1 MWALLPS
8 LLSSPHVDPPAAAPQ
23 NRGVLA
29 KVLSCAVVGLDG
41 ELVDV
46 EVDITRSQLP
56 ATTVVGL
63 PDTAVQESRERVRS
77 AIRNSGLSWPN
88 GSKVTISLAPADLRK
103 EGPAYDLPI
112 ATGILL
118 ASGQVVADVEDA
130 VFIGELGLTG
140 EVRPVRGLLP
150 MVMLAAARGMKR
162 AFVPEQNAPEAA
174 LVDAM
179 AIYPVTSL
187 ASLASH
193 LLGAVP
199 IDAYHREPSAGQPEP
214 PANVTDFADIVG
226 QEHVK
231 RALEVA
237 AAGGHNIVL
246 KGPPGSGKTLLA
258 RAVPSIL
265 PPLTTAEAME
275 VTRIYSVA
283 GLLPSNTGLITN
295 RPFRAPHHT
304 ISNAG
309 LVGGG
314 SIPRPGEITLA
325 HRGVLFLDELLE
337 FDPRV
342 LEMLRQPIEDKTV
355 TISRARQAVT
365 FPASFILCGSF
376 NPCPCGYAGDPERE
390 CVCPPQL
397 ISRYQRRLS
406 GPLMDRI
413 DLFVDVPRV
422 PFEKLSGLSGG
433 EKSEAVRERV
443 ARARQ
448 VQSGRFDGSP
458 GHTNAEMTPPQVRDF
473 AQRQLADGAGDVLKL
488 AVERLNLSARAFH
501 RLLKVART
509 IADLADSDGIET
521 PHMAEAIQYRA
532 RIE

>member
-1 MWALLPS
+1 
-8 LLSSPHVDPPAAAPQ
+8 
-23 NRGVLA
+23 VLA
-29 KVLSCAVVGLDG
+29 RVQSCAVVGLDG

-46 EVDITRSQLP
+46 EVDITRSQMP

-77 AIRNSGLSWPN
+77 AVRNSGLTWPN

-112 ATGILL
+112 ATGVLL

-162 AFVPEQNAPEAA
+162 AFVPAVNAPEAA
-174 LVDAM
+174 LVDALE
-179 AIYPVTSL
+179 IYPVTSL

-193 LLGAVP
+193 LMGAIT
-199 IDAYHREPSAGQPEP
+199 IDVFRRDTAAAEPEP
-214 PANVTDFADIVG
+214 LAGNITDFADVVG

-237 AAGGHNIVL
+237 AAGGHNIVM

-265 PPLTTAEAME
+265 PPLTTPEAME

-283 GLLPSNTGLITN
+283 GLLPSNTGLIST

-355 TISRARQAVT
+355 TISRAKQAVT

-376 NPCPCGYAGDPERE
+376 NPCPCGFAGDPERE

-397 ISRYQRRLS
+397 ITRYQRRLS

-422 PFEKLSGLSGG
+422 PFEKLSGLSSG
-433 EKSEAVRERV
+433 EKSEAVRGRV
-443 ARARQ
+443 ARARE
-448 VQSGRFDGSP
+448 VQAARFGGTA
-458 GHTNAEMTPPQVRDF
+458 GHTNAEMNPPEVRDF
-473 AQRQLADGAGDVLKL
+473 AQRQMSDGAGDVLKM

-509 IADLADSDGIET
+509 IADLAESGPIET

>member
-1 MWALLPS
+1 M
-8 LLSSPHVDPPAAAPQ
+8 
-23 NRGVLA
+23 LA
-29 KVLSCAVVGLDG
+29 RVLSCAVVGLDG

-46 EVDITRSQLP
+46 EVDITRTDMP
-56 ATTVVGL
+56 KTIVVGL

-88 GSKVTISLAPADLRK
+88 GSKVTVSLAPSDLRK

-112 ATGILL
+112 ATGVLL

-130 VFIGELGLTG
+130 VFIGELGLNG

-162 AFVPEQNAPEAA
+162 AFVPEANAPEAA
-174 LVDAM
+174 LVGALE
-179 AIYPVTSL
+179 IYPVTTL

-199 IDAYHREPSAGQPEP
+199 IDVFRRGAGTEEAEPLGG
-214 PANVTDFADIVG
+214 NVTDFADVVG

-237 AAGGHNIVL
+237 AAGGHNIVM

-265 PPLTTAEAME
+265 PPLTTSEAME

-283 GLLPSNTGLITN
+283 GLLPANTGLIST

-355 TISRARQAVT
+355 TISRAKQAVT

-376 NPCPCGYAGDPERE
+376 NPCPCGFAGDPERE

-422 PFEKLSGLSGG
+422 PFEKLSKLSGG

-443 ARARQ
+443 ARARA
-448 VQSGRFDGSP
+448 VQAARFEGVGS
-458 GHTNAEMTPPQVRDF
+458 HTNAEMTPPQVRDF
-473 AQRQLADGAGDVLKL
+473 AQRQMADGAADVLKM

-509 IADLADSDGIET
+509 VADLAESEGIET

>member
-1 MWALLPS
+1 MTT
-8 LLSSPHVDPPAAAPQ
+8 PPARAHNP
-23 NRGVLA
+23 GVLA
-29 KVLSCAVVGLDG
+29 RVLSCAVVGLEG

-46 EVDITRSQLP
+46 EVDINRGEHKVLL
-56 ATTVVGL
+56 VGL

-77 AIRNSGLSWPN
+77 AVRNSGLTWPFN
-88 GSKVTISLAPADLRK
+88 SRLTISLAPGDLRK

-112 ATGILL
+112 AVGVLL
-118 ASGQVVADVEDA
+118 ASGQLIADVEDA
-130 VFIGELGLTG
+130 VFIGELGLNG

-150 MVMLAAARGMKR
+150 MVMLAANRGMER
-162 AFVPEQNAPEAA
+162 AFVPADNAPEAA
-174 LVDAM
+174 LVSG
-179 AIYPVTSL
+179 ITVYPVTTL
-187 ASLASH
+187 ASVASH
-193 LLGAVP
+193 LLGAVE
-199 IDAYHREPSAGQPEP
+199 IEPFTRSTQPEAHEQP
-214 PANVTDFADIVG
+214 PNVTDFADIVG

-237 AAGGHNIVL
+237 AAGGHNIVM

-265 PPLTTAEAME
+265 PPLVTAEAME

-283 GLLPSNTGLITN
+283 GLLPSNTGLISA

-314 SIPRPGEITLA
+314 SVPRPGEITLA

-355 TISRARQAVT
+355 TISRAKQAVT
-365 FPASFILCGSF
+365 FPASFILCGSY
-376 NPCPCGYAGDPERE
+376 NPCPCGFFGDPERE
-390 CVCPPQL
+390 CVCSPTL
-397 ISRYQRRLS
+397 ITRYQRRLS

-413 DLFVDVPRV
+413 DIFVDVPRV

-443 ARARQ
+443 SQARA
-448 VQSGRFDGSP
+448 VQAGRFEGQP
-458 GHTNAEMTPPQVRDF
+458 GRTNAEMNPPQVRDF
-473 AQRQLADGAGDVLKL
+473 AQRQMAGGAADVLKM

-509 IADLADSDGIET
+509 IADLAGSEPIET

>member
-1 MWALLPS
+1 M
-8 LLSSPHVDPPAAAPQ
+8 
-23 NRGVLA
+23 LA

-46 EVDITRSQLP
+46 EVDITRSDMP
-56 ATTVVGL
+56 KTIVVGL

-88 GSKVTISLAPADLRK
+88 GSKVTVSLAPSDLRK

-112 ATGILL
+112 ATGVLL

-130 VFIGELGLTG
+130 VFIGELGLNG

-150 MVMLAAARGMKR
+150 MVMLAAARGMRR
-162 AFVPEQNAPEAA
+162 AFVPEANAPEAA
-174 LVDAM
+174 LVGALE
-179 AIYPVTSL
+179 IYPVTTL

-199 IDAYHREPSAGQPEP
+199 IDVFHRGADSEDAEPVGG
-214 PANVTDFADIVG
+214 NVTDFADVVG

-237 AAGGHNIVL
+237 AAGGHNIVM

-265 PPLTTAEAME
+265 PPLTTSEAME

-283 GLLPSNTGLITN
+283 GLLPANTGLIST

-355 TISRARQAVT
+355 TISRAKQAVT

-376 NPCPCGYAGDPERE
+376 NPCPCGFAGDPERE

-422 PFEKLSGLSGG
+422 PFDKLSKLSGG

-443 ARARQ
+443 ARARA
-448 VQSGRFDGSP
+448 VQAARFEGVGS
-458 GHTNAEMTPPQVRDF
+458 HTNAEMTPPQVRDF
-473 AQRQLADGAGDVLKL
+473 AQRQMADGAADVLKM

-509 IADLADSDGIET
+509 AADLAESEGIET

>member
-1 MWALLPS
+1 
-8 LLSSPHVDPPAAAPQ
+8 
-23 NRGVLA
+23 
-29 KVLSCAVVGLDG
+29 VGLDG

-46 EVDITRSQLP
+46 EVDITRSQMP
-56 ATTVVGL
+56 STTVVGL

-77 AIRNSGLSWPN
+77 AVRNSGLQWPPN
-88 GSKVTISLAPADLRK
+88 SKVTISLAPSDLRK

-112 ATGILL
+112 AVGVLL
-118 ASGQVVADVEDA
+118 ASGQAVADVEDA
-130 VFIGELGLTG
+130 VFIGELGLAG

-150 MVMLAAARGMKR
+150 MVMLAGARGMRR
-162 AFVPEQNAPEAA
+162 AFVPEANAAEAS
-174 LVDAM
+174 LVRGM
-179 AIYPVTSL
+179 RVFPVTTL

-199 IDAYHREPSAGQPEP
+199 IAEYVPGAAVEADPVTGG
-214 PANVTDFADIVG
+214 VTDFADVVG

-237 AAGGHNIVL
+237 AAGGHNIVM

-265 PPLTTAEAME
+265 PPLTNQEAME

-283 GLLPSNTGLITN
+283 GLLTSGAGLVSV

-342 LEMLRQPIEDKTV
+342 LEMLRQPIEDKAV
-355 TISRARQAVT
+355 TISRAKQAVT

-376 NPCPCGYAGDPERE
+376 NPCPCGFLGDPEKE

-397 ISRYQRRLS
+397 VSRYQRKLS

-422 PFEKLSGLSGG
+422 PFEKLATIGSG
-433 EKSEAVRERV
+433 EASALVRDRV
-443 ARARQ
+443 ARARA
-448 VQSGRFDGSP
+448 VQTERFGEASAQ
-458 GHTNAEMTPPQVRDF
+458 TNAEMTPPQVRDF
-473 AQRQLADGAGDVLKL
+473 AQRHMVDGANGVLKM

-509 IADLADSDGIET
+509 ISDLAQSETIET
-521 PHMAEAIQYRA
+521 SHMAEAIQYRA